1 MKAPKEIA
9 SKAERYK
16 ELKKEI
22 DKLYEE
28 LEEFANENG
37 FEDFWIDGFG
47 VSQEPNGEEQT
58 DGEYCDQWMRGE
70 DSGDG
75 IYYYPIEGSTQYFWL
90 NNCFEFCGESK
101 IVVNVGKDT
110 NVPSNDGWIPVEERL
125 PEDCEEIVLVQV
137 SGKPADNILFDNAF
151 EFALYEKEEG
161 WMLDNY
167 PEWKNPD
174 VIAWQSL
181 PEPYRRFKKEL
192 S

>member
-70 DSGDG
+70 ESG
-75 IYYYPIEGSTQYFWL
+75 
-90 NNCFEFCGESK
+90 N
-101 IVVNVGKDT
+101 
-110 NVPSNDGWIPVEERL
+110 
-125 PEDCEEIVLVQV
+125 
-137 SGKPADNILFDNAF
+137 
-151 EFALYEKEEG
+151 
-161 WMLDNY
+161 
-167 PEWKNPD
+167 
-174 VIAWQSL
+174 
-181 PEPYRRFKKEL
+181 
-192 S
+192 

>member
-1 MKAPKEIA
+1 MKSLRLQYRHAK
-9 SKAERYK
+9 SHGKAERYK

-75 IYYYPIEGSTQYFWL
+75 IYYYPIEGSTQYFWVAYS
-90 NNCFEFCGESK
+90 F
-101 IVVNVGKDT
+101 
-110 NVPSNDGWIPVEERL
+110 
-125 PEDCEEIVLVQV
+125 
-137 SGKPADNILFDNAF
+137 
-151 EFALYEKEEG
+151 
-161 WMLDNY
+161 
-167 PEWKNPD
+167 
-174 VIAWQSL
+174 
-181 PEPYRRFKKEL
+181 
-192 S
+192 

>member
-58 DGEYCDQWMRGE
+58 DGEYCTG
-70 DSGDG
+70 G
-75 IYYYPIEGSTQYFWL
+75 
-90 NNCFEFCGESK
+90 C
-101 IVVNVGKDT
+101 
-110 NVPSNDGWIPVEERL
+110 
-125 PEDCEEIVLVQV
+125 
-137 SGKPADNILFDNAF
+137 
-151 EFALYEKEEG
+151 
-161 WMLDNY
+161 
-167 PEWKNPD
+167 
-174 VIAWQSL
+174 
-181 PEPYRRFKKEL
+181 
-192 S
+192 

>member
-58 DGEYCDQWMRGE
+58 DGEYCD
-70 DSGDG
+70 
-75 IYYYPIEGSTQYFWL
+75 
-90 NNCFEFCGESK
+90 
-101 IVVNVGKDT
+101 
-110 NVPSNDGWIPVEERL
+110 
-125 PEDCEEIVLVQV
+125 
-137 SGKPADNILFDNAF
+137 
-151 EFALYEKEEG
+151 
-161 WMLDNY
+161 
-167 PEWKNPD
+167 
-174 VIAWQSL
+174 
-181 PEPYRRFKKEL
+181 
-192 S
+192 

>member
-58 DGEYCDQWMRGE
+58 DGE
-70 DSGDG
+70 
-75 IYYYPIEGSTQYFWL
+75 
-90 NNCFEFCGESK
+90 
-101 IVVNVGKDT
+101 
-110 NVPSNDGWIPVEERL
+110 
-125 PEDCEEIVLVQV
+125 
-137 SGKPADNILFDNAF
+137 
-151 EFALYEKEEG
+151 
-161 WMLDNY
+161 
-167 PEWKNPD
+167 
-174 VIAWQSL
+174 
-181 PEPYRRFKKEL
+181 
-192 S
+192 